1 MQIYDLTISDAF
13 LLLFLLLFDDFTGI
27 TEMSRLYWEI
37 GPMQRNFETGSA
49 FSLRVQGGTMF
60 KFTAKAST
68 VMAAAALVAG
78 LAALCASIV
87 PEARAAADV
96 EGAIH
101 QSLKGDRL
109 PSFAGGAACSSQ
121 GWPHYEQICQF
132 DLRTPTHEARAVRI
146 LALR

>member
-1 MQIYDLTISDAF
+1 M
-13 LLLFLLLFDDFTGI
+13 
-27 TEMSRLYWEI
+27 EI
-37 GPMQRNFETGSA
+37 GPIQRNVEAGSA
-49 FSLRVQGGTMF
+49 LYLHASGGSGVTMF
-60 KFTAKAST
+60 KFTAKSST

-87 PEARAAADV
+87 PEARAAAEI
-96 EGAIH
+96 EGTIH

-109 PSFAGGAACSSQ
+109 PSLAMGAACSSQ
-121 GWPHYEQICQF
+121 GWPHYEQNCQF